1 MKTIALILTIILFFG
16 LAFNAMAGEK
26 HHTQTTTNYANIK
39 GVASAISAAQCS
51 FDNGSSSLQL
61 CGAVG
66 YYENQEA
73 VTFGIGKKYKSFLL
87 NGTISTES
95 GQTAVGVGLNWKIK

>member
-39 GVASAISAAQCS
+39 GVASAIALGQHNFDWSTKSWQGSASVGAYDSTTAFS
-51 FDNGSSSLQL
+51 FGLAKRFNKTLISGSVSEENGKIGG
-61 CGAVG
+61 GASVRF
-66 YYENQEA
+66 Q
-73 VTFGIGKKYKSFLL
+73 F
-87 NGTISTES
+87 
-95 GQTAVGVGLNWKIK
+95 